1 MLDLEDRYSQKLV
14 RAIAATK
21 AMENAVK
28 GLDGTQVDTQSS
40 TEGLGDETEDLG
52 KSQRKTTKTTK
63 EFTLE
68 MALAEERSARL
79 RKELRDQARA
89 QVDLANGIDRTKKS
103 TKAYT
108 LEMAL
113 YEEMASRSK
122 AALRDQAKTQL
133 DLADGIR
140 EVETEA
146 RSTGPEIDRL
156 SGRLKVLADTAAI
169 LGPGLIPIGA
179 VGVPAIAGLASQLGA
194 AAIAGGSAIVAFQG
208 VGDAVKAMQEYD
220 LEPTAANLQKM
231 QAAMAG
237 IGPEAQEF
245 VRSFQDFRPVLD
257 DIRDAAARGWFPGLT
272 ESLDDFARLAP
283 RVEALFEAVGRAGG
297 QAVADGAESLASGRW
312 REFFKF
318 LEVEAPI
325 AVTSLSRIVGD
336 LAHGLAEMW
345 MSFQPGN
352 NDFTQWLE
360 GVADG
365 FDRWASSAEGRDDI
379 AGFLDYVRETGPAV
393 SDAFVSIVNAVTQ
406 IVQAAAPLGGP
417 VLKGISAFADALAA
431 VADSDLGTPLFVAV
445 GAMSALSRA
454 TDIWGAASRTSV
466 GQFVTGQKTVQSS
479 IAATQARLAG
489 LGKDSTVAGIGK
501 ASAVIAGLTLASS
514 GAADSIGLTNTM
526 SGALIGTMA
535 GPWGAAIGGS
545 IGLVRDLA
553 KSNDDLTAAI
563 DAADRAMRSGTVP
576 EMRARYKDLSTQL
589 AETKNNVN
597 DFKDLFRL
605 SDSDGESYL
614 ANLGGAF
621 QGLGS
626 IISNESER
634 GTQKLDELKFSMEN
648 TGGLSDIFAQG
659 LHSSAGALDDAA
671 SSAADFSREVQRL
684 NEVLTG
690 RSNWRDFKASID
702 DASAAL
708 KENGRTLNNN
718 TAAGRANNEALDN
731 IAATAL
737 RVADTLKGADRGNFL
752 ARARQNFVDAAMD
765 MGKTRAAAERLADRL
780 GLIDKV
786 KIKPK
791 VDLDTKQAENKGRNL
806 FDLMDELG
814 RKNPRPKADL
824 NTNPFESLYRGVK
837 NDLDGLDRQTAVPTV
852 KANTGNAL
860 SSIQGVFRALTDLDG
875 NTATTYINTV
885 KTTTLR
891 TTTGRA
897 DIPLPGALTSATGGH
912 IQGPGT
918 GTSDSIPAWLS
929 NGEFVIQAK
938 SVEHYGAD
946 FFHGLNARKYAEGG
960 RVERTPSSRFT
971 AADTYARTSSSAR
984 LAADAD
990 FAGRKM
996 REFGQGVERGE
1007 KGLKAELVARQKL
1020 LEKALAREEK
1030 EQAASKEKLDAIR
1043 QESQSLRDSVAS
1055 RFRPDLFPG
1064 ATSNITLDRPEG
1076 YDQWSIQQQQS
1087 YAMLEA
1093 SLNRAASPLD
1103 ILRQN
1108 IKAGELEQQQ
1118 TARLDEILG
1127 NRALEYLSSTGN
1139 IGAASQMSEAELRQ
1153 FNRLYN
1159 RSERVADET
1168 GALAASAVF
1177 GRELRLARKDYQEQ
1191 TAEVREVKQ
1200 QQRETNRRLA
1210 QLEKAMERAADK
1222 AAEKVKDGVNKNA
1235 SAGARKG
1242 RP

>member
-1 MLDLEDRYSQKLV
+1 MAAIATRVEKVVLDLEDRYSQKLL
-14 RAIAATK
+14 RPIAATK

-28 GLDGTQVDTQSS
+28 GLDGTTVNS
-40 TEGLGDETEDLG
+40 
-52 KSQRKTTKTTK
+52 
-63 EFTLE
+63 
-68 MALAEERSARL
+68 
-79 RKELRDQARA
+79 
-89 QVDLANGIDRTKKS
+89 
-103 TKAYT
+103 
-108 LEMAL
+108 
-113 YEEMASRSK
+113 SRSFDGAATEIEKVGTSSSK
-122 AALRDQAKTQL
+122 A
-133 DLADGIR
+133 
-140 EVETEA
+140 
-146 RSTGPEIDRL
+146 GPEIDRL

-454 TDIWGAASRTSV
+454 TAIWGAASRTSV

-479 IAATQARLAG
+479 IAATQTRLAG
-489 LGKDSTVAGIGK
+489 LGKGSTVAGIGK

-621 QGLGS
+621 KGLGS
-626 IISNESER
+626 IISSESER

-690 RSNWRDFKASID
+690 RSNWRDYKASID

-718 TAAGRANNEALDN
+718 TAEGRANNEALDN

-737 RVADTLKGADRGNFL
+737 RVADTLKRADRGDFL
-752 ARARQNFVDAAMD
+752 ARARQNFVNTAMD
-765 MGKTRAAAERLADRL
+765 MGKTRAAAERLADGL

-814 RKNPRPKADL
+814 RQKPRPKADL
-824 NTNPFESLYRGVK
+824 NANPFDAIFGDVMG
-837 NDLDGLDRQTAVPTV
+837 DLDQLDGKTSVPRV
-852 KANTGNAL
+852 NLNDGNAL
-860 SSIQGVFRALTDLDG
+860 GTIQGVFRALTNLDG

-960 RVERTPSSRFT
+960 RVERTPSARFT
-971 AADTYARTSSSAR
+971 SADYYSRTSPTAR

-996 REFGQGVERGE
+996 REFGSGVERGE
-1007 KGLKAELVARQKL
+1007 KGLKAELKARQKL
-1020 LEKALAREEK
+1020 LEKAVEREEK
-1030 EQAASKEKLDAIR
+1030 EQAASKERLDALR
-1043 QESQSLRDSVAS
+1043 QDAQSLRDSVAS
-1055 RFRPDLFPG
+1055 RLTSELFQQRDR
-1064 ATSNITLDRPEG
+1064 ITLNRPEG
-1076 YDQWSIQQQQS
+1076 YDTWSIEAQQRFALMEQQ
-1087 YAMLEA
+1087 
-1093 SLNRAASPLD
+1093 LNANATISPLD
-1103 ILRQN
+1103 TLRGDIERAREEGRLIQQL
-1108 IKAGELEQQQ
+1108 KARG
-1118 TARLDEILG
+1118 LDGAALQSVIEGG
-1127 NRALEYLSSTGN
+1127 NLSS
-1139 IGAASQMSEAELRQ
+1139 AAALSRKDLRD
-1153 FNRLYN
+1153 FERLYN
-1159 RSERVADET
+1159 QRERAVGNAGES
-1168 GALAASAVF
+1168 ASAAVF

-1200 QQRETNRRLA
+1200 QQRETNRRLEK
-1210 QLEKAMERAADK
+1210 LEKAMERAADK
-1222 AAEKVKDGVNKNA
+1222 AADKVKDGMSKNP
-1235 SAGARKG
+1235 SAGQRKG